1 MTCLFVLGYFLLC
14 KNESKEVAMSDEQR
28 RQYEQELVEDAKRIM
43 EEINSDPDLRDVTVP
58 SGMHD
63 RISEAIREHEEEK
76 ELIRLGRRYK
86 RKCKYRKYIVLVATL
101 VLAFAFGITS
111 MGGADR
117 LFTRVSWILAGREQT
132 NVDSDD
138 GGVMTAETSDE
149 EEVYEKIEDMFGF
162 YPIKLHYLPEGVVF
176 KEASIGDKTQ
186 EMVMVYGQDE
196 DANIVYYIKPNYRSG
211 SYGIDVED
219 ELLDRYS
226 IEVQNVELH
235 VRKYQVKETQTER
248 WSAQFMYEDVGYFL
262 IVSNIGQEELEK
274 VLESL
279 KFI

>member
-1 MTCLFVLGYFLLC
+1 
-14 KNESKEVAMSDEQR
+14 MSDEQR
-28 RQYEQELVEDAKRIM
+28 RQYEQELVEDANRIM
-43 EEINSDPDLRDVTVP
+43 EEINSDPDLRDATVP

-86 RKCKYRKYIVLVATL
+86 RRCKSRRYLVLVATL
-101 VLAFAFGITS
+101 ILAFAFGITS

-117 LFTRVSWILAGREQT
+117 LFRRVSRMLAGREQT

-138 GGVMTAETSDE
+138 GSVIMIETSDE

-162 YPIKLHYLPEGVVF
+162 YPVRLNYRPNGIEF
-176 KEASIGDKTQ
+176 KEASIGDKIQ
-186 EMVMVYGQDE
+186 EAVIIYGQDE
-196 DANIVYYIKPNYRSG
+196 DANMVYFIKPNYRSG

-219 ELLDRYS
+219 ELLERYS

-262 IVSNIGQEELEK
+262 IVSNIEQEEFEK